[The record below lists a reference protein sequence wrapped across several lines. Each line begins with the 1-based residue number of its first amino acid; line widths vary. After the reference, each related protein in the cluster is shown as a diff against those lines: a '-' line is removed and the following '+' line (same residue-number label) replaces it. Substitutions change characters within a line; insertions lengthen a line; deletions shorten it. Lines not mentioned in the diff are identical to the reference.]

1 MKSSCG
7 LLNINTKD
15 CQTVQ
20 QLNMTLQRELP
31 VFDGHSNVTYRSI
44 GCARCNTAGN
54 LSYWGLSASCMD
66 RSQLR
71 QRSFTALKTV
81 LKTNDQCSWKYVPLS
96 STKQIYKS
104 CVVKDSQCE
113 SNKLSAMSVVKEL
126 CLSYSM
132 VFSIEVSSKQHNSTQ
147 LYRNPHCALCNPD
160 GKQDASSVTNLG
172 PPLSILFDVSSNVYS
187 KLEQPQTTQAPT
199 IGSNLTS
206 QILNCSLATKNC
218 TVTFRGKTCL
228 LLTTVMNQS
237 ALMDF
242 NTSRIKVLTP
252 QQISLNKNV
261 LKPENDSIFILCPE
275 QEDKKNEQY
284 QYPVAIIYITDTGT
298 ALSIISLCLLL
309 AVYLSFKELQNLP
322 GKCLISLSWAMM
334 CYQIIFLCSEKSKDV
349 DVVCKAVAICLHF
362 FVLAA
367 FSWMSVMAFDTAST
381 FKLQG

>member
-7 LLNINTKD
+7 LLNMNTKD

-31 VFDGHSNVTYRSI
+31 VFDRHSNVTYRSI

-54 LSYWGLSASCMD
+54 PWFWGLSASCLD
-66 RSQLR
+66 HSHLR
-71 QRSFTALKTV
+71 QRSFEALKTI
-81 LKTNDQCSWKYVPLS
+81 LTTNDQCLWKYVPYS
-96 STKQIYKS
+96 SIKQIYKS
-104 CVVKDSQCE
+104 CVMKDSQCE
-113 SNKLSAMSVVKEL
+113 SYKLSSMSVVKEL

-132 VFSIEVSSKQHNSTQ
+132 VFSINASPNLRLH
-147 LYRNPHCALCNPD
+147 YRNPHCALCNPD
-160 GKQDASSVTNLG
+160 GKQEAFTGPSLG

-199 IGSNLTS
+199 VGSNLTS

-218 TVTFRGKTCL
+218 TVTYRGKTCL
-228 LLTTVMNQS
+228 LLTTVINQS

-252 QQISLNKNV
+252 QQISLDKNV
-261 LKPENDSIFILCPE
+261 LKPENDSISILCPE
-275 QEDKKNEQY
+275 QGDKKNEQHPY
-284 QYPVAIIYITDTGT
+284 SVAIIYITDTGT
-298 ALSIISLCLLL
+298 ALSIISLFLLL

-322 GKCLISLSWAMM
+322 GKCLISLSCAIM
-334 CYQIIFLCSEKSKDV
+334 CYQIIFLCSEKSKEV
-349 DVVCKAVAICLHF
+349 DAVCKAVAICLHF

-381 FKLQG
+381 FKVEG

>member
-7 LLNINTKD
+7 LLNMNTKD
-15 CQTVQ
+15 CRTVQ
-20 QLNMTLQRELP
+20 QLNITLERELP
-31 VFDGHSNVTYRSI
+31 VFDGQSSVTYRSI
-44 GCARCNTAGN
+44 GCARCNTAGK
-54 LSYWGLSASCMD
+54 LSYWGLGASCMD
-66 RSQLR
+66 PSQLR

-81 LKTNDQCSWKYVPLS
+81 LKTNDQCAWKYVPLS

-104 CVVKDSQCE
+104 CVVKDSKCE

-132 VFSIEVSSKQHNSTQ
+132 VFAIEVSCNLTL

-160 GKQDASSVTNLG
+160 GKQDAFYINSGRG

-187 KLEQPQTTQAPT
+187 KLEQPHTTQAPT
-199 IGSNLTS
+199 VGSNLTS
-206 QILNCSLATKNC
+206 QILNCSLATQNC
-218 TVTFRGKTCL
+218 TVTLRGKTCL

-237 ALMDF
+237 ALMDL

-252 QQISLNKNV
+252 QQISLDKNV

-275 QEDKKNEQY
+275 QEDKKKEQHP
-284 QYPVAIIYITDTGT
+284 YPVAIIYITITGT

-349 DVVCKAVAICLHF
+349 DAVCKAFAICLHF

-381 FKLQG
+381 FKRQG